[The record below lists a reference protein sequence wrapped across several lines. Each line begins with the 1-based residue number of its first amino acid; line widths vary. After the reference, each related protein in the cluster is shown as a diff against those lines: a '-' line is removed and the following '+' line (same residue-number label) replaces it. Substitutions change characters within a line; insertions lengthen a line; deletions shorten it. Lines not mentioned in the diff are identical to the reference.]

1 MYTRRN
7 QKEQQEAGH
16 SMQIIDSLAPMRSYK
31 IFQEPGLA
39 VHQCFT
45 RDAIV
50 TQSIFKL
57 SAFLRKRKHDR
68 IILYFVPANNN
79 KTYSG
84 FSAFDLDETKFGL

>member
-16 SMQIIDSLAPMRSYK
+16 SMQIIDSLAPMRSYNF
-31 IFQEPGLA
+31 FQEPGLA

-50 TQSIFKL
+50 TQSIFQL
-57 SAFLRKRKHDR
+57 SAFLRKRKQ
-68 IILYFVPANNN
+68 
-79 KTYSG
+79 
-84 FSAFDLDETKFGL
+84 